1 MFREL
6 SNEKKVRPFLFIS
19 SKPDEIESKWWL
31 AAAKKKKEKDEV
43 SVWKCHV
50 MARRLK
56 IYVVNSYKLT
66 VFNVCDVPDTGK
78 IIILSQYLL

>member
-1 MFREL
+1 M
-6 SNEKKVRPFLFIS
+6 RPFLFIS

-31 AAAKKKKEKDEV
+31 AAAKKKKRKKMKFQFEN
-43 SVWKCHV
+43 V
-50 MARRLK
+50 MSWARRLK